1 VVLTASTIYHAIAL
15 ELPKWVIKV
24 TDKWRKPFGKF
35 KRVPV
40 DGVGG
45 WGGGLGI
52 HNLETMGCALHI
64 RWLWAEKTDPAR
76 PWAKMKFICG

>member
-1 VVLTASTIYHAIAL
+1 MAQTLWKVQESASR
-15 ELPKWVIKV
+15 WS
-24 TDKWRKPFGKF
+24 WG
-35 KRVPV
+35 
-40 DGVGG
+40 
-45 WGGGLGI
+45 GGGLGI

>member
-1 VVLTASTIYHAIAL
+1 M
-15 ELPKWVIKV
+15 EL
-24 TDKWRKPFGKF
+24 
-35 KRVPV
+35 
-40 DGVGG
+40 GG
-45 WGGGLGI
+45 GGGGLGI